1 MFTGHLLPSDLNCSP
16 ASVLLSSNTVFLN
29 GLFQFKEVY
38 LYISKP
44 LNFYQNFYQS
54 LFLTVDKYPH
64 TIFVCINFSY
74 FKMLFL

>member
-1 MFTGHLLPSDLNCSP
+1 MFISHLLPSDLSCSP
-16 ASVLLSSNTVFLN
+16 ASVLLGSNTEFLN
-29 GLFQFKEVY
+29 GLFQFKQVY

-64 TIFVCINFSY
+64 TIFVYTIFSY